1 MNYRE
6 LTDDLKSALD
16 LSLPPIAV
24 AFCDEIPA
32 GVAPFE
38 GAVPAGCAFWE
49 KAAARVFATSAKDHG
64 LCTIGMHTHN
74 LPHTAATESELQ
86 DALKTMAGLDYV
98 RSEEVASIP
107 VAPRRTEH
115 VVYGP
120 LAEFSVQPDVVLLF
134 ADARRGLV
142 IAEAAARVDCGAP
155 AVLGRPACAV
165 IPQVLKL
172 GVAAQSLG
180 CCGARAYLDA
190 LSDGVALWALPAA
203 KLENYCREIDALALA
218 NKTLT
223 TFHEGRRKEVEAGK
237 RPTLRE
243 SLGAAF
249 IRIVER

>member
-1 MNYRE
+1 MNYPK
-6 LTDDLKSALD
+6 LAADLKSLLD
-16 LSLPPIAV
+16 LSLPAVAV

-32 GVAPFE
+32 GVALFD
-38 GAVPAGCAFWE
+38 GVVPAGCAFWE
-49 KAAARVFATSAKDHG
+49 KAVAGAFSTSAKDHG
-64 LCTIGMHTHN
+64 LCTISMHTHN

-86 DALKTMAGLDYV
+86 EALKTMAGLDYV
-98 RSEEVASIP
+98 RPEEVAAIP

-120 LAEFSVQPDVVLLF
+120 LAEFSVAPDVVLLF
-134 ADARRGLV
+134 ADARRGLI
-142 IAEAAARVDCGAP
+142 IAEAAARVDRGAP

-190 LSDGVALWALPAA
+190 LSDDVALWALPAS
-203 KLENYCREIDALALA
+203 KLEDYCREIQSLATA
-218 NKTLT
+218 NKNLT
-223 TFHEGRRKEVEAGK
+223 AFHAGRRKEVEAGK
-237 RPTLRE
+237 RPTLSE

-249 IRIVER
+249 IRIVGR